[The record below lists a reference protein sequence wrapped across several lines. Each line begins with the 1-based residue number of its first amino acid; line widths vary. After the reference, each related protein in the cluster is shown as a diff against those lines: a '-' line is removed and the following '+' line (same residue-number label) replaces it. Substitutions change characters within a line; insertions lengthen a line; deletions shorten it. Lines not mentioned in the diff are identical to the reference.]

1 VTTPE
6 GGNYYMPTE
15 REQYGKHLQQA
26 VDLGKL
32 DIAKAIQM
40 QNALLPFDIAKKEA
54 QQRYEQQYAPPVKP
68 ELITKDAGDVT
79 AIDPFTGATKY
90 TKPGAGKSKTTA
102 ENKAPNSELN
112 KFEDLKTKSN
122 VALQKAQNAEALLR
136 DPNTDEATRMKAK
149 VAYQSALNEARL
161 HEQAAKALGQR
172 LKSIHKDKIEY
183 GEDAQGNPYIK
194 WNE

>member
-1 VTTPE
+1 LQEALFPFE
-6 GGNYYMPTE
+6 I
-15 REQYGKHLQQA
+15 GKR
-26 VDLGKL
+26 
-32 DIAKAIQM
+32 
-40 QNALLPFDIAKKEA
+40 EA

-68 ELITKDAGDVT
+68 ELITNDAGDVT

-102 ENKAPNSELN
+102 ESKAPNEQLN
-112 KFEDLKTKSN
+112 KFEDLKIKSN
-122 VALQKAQNAEALLR
+122 EAIQKAQTAEALLR
-136 DPNTDEATRMKAK
+136 DPNTDEATKMKAK
-149 VAYQSALNEARL
+149 VAYQAALNEAKL